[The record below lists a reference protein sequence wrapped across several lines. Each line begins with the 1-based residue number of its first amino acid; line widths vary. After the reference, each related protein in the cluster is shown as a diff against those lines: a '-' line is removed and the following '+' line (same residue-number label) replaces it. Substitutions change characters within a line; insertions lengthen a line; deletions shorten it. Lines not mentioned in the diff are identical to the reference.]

1 LELTQVS
8 AVISDCGTFRYRL
21 DRDVCPML
29 RGPTVALIG
38 VNPSTADA
46 TLNDATI
53 RKDLGFGHRLGWGR
67 IIKANKFAFR
77 ATDVR
82 KLREA
87 ADPIGPENDRY
98 LREIFAE
105 ADLLVPCWGPLA
117 KLPPAL
123 RTWWREVTAMMRASG
138 KPIMCF
144 GTAQDGH
151 PRHTLMLSYET
162 LLTDWRTPA

>member
-1 LELTQVS
+1 MG
-8 AVISDCGTFRYRL
+8 AVISPCLAYRYRL
-21 DRDVCPML
+21 DREVQPFG
-29 RGPTVALIG
+29 GPVVALIG

-46 TLNDATI
+46 ILDDATI
-53 RKDLGFGHRLGWGR
+53 RKDLGFGKRLGWSR

-87 ADPIGPENDRY
+87 TDPIGPENDRY

-117 KLPPAL
+117 KLPKPL
-123 RTWWREVTAMMRASG
+123 RYQWAKVRDLMRESG
-138 KPIMCF
+138 KTVMCF
-144 GTAQDGH
+144 GTAQDGQ
-151 PRHTLMLSYET
+151 PRHTLMLSY
-162 LLTDWRTPA
+162 DTPLQGWGAA